1 MRKLLLTTAL
11 ASVLLLGMAAIAGI
25 DGKWVTTLSPGDGSH
40 FEVTYTFKTDGEKF
54 TGDALFPGD
63 NDFAITNGT
72 IKGDSIQ
79 FFVMLNGK
87 GVPNY
92 GRVYRDSI
100 GLDIAMNNVK
110 HHHTL
115 LRPGK

>member
-1 MRKLLLTTAL
+1 MRKLLITTL
-11 ASVLLLGMAAIAGI
+11 FISIFLLGMAAIHAI
-25 DGKWVTTLSPGDGSH
+25 DGKWVTTLKPGDGSS
-40 FEVTYTFKTDGEKF
+40 FEVTYTFKTAGDKF
-54 TGDALFPGD
+54 TGDVAFPGN

-92 GRVYRDSI
+92 GRVYADSI
-100 GLDIAMNNVK
+100 GLDIAMNNVRR
-110 HHHTL
+110 HHTL
-115 LRPGK
+115 VRSGK